1 MYCPPLMNERMRW
14 CIMCQVIT
22 LQNHPFGSSYKF
34 TFDTYI
40 DYTQLH
46 IKQDLR

>member
-1 MYCPPLMNERMRW
+1 MYCPPPNDRTYEMVYDVSSYNF
-14 CIMCQVIT
+14 T
-22 LQNHPFGSSYKF
+22 KPPFGSSYKF
-34 TFDTYI
+34 TFDTLM